1 MGGQAEDKTRERICV
16 GLLAHVDAGKT
27 TLSEALLYLTGSS
40 VRALRFPDCEPAMM
54 VKGYPNSLAT
64 VSPHGNYVSLMAERG
79 QLVVYRTENLQERV
93 FRKKWKNMPVCGDA
107 VFWGE
112 DEQLLIPIQDKVY
125 ALDLNNPSK
134 LTIIFGDEEEEFGQE
149 AWHRKGHVTGISA
162 CGHDI
167 LIVDQLPGDRLRYRT
182 TLMYGL
188 HDQQPLQ
195 AEHPLL
201 YDTALLDN
209 RGGLCLFCR
218 TGLKPMRYYAAFTGD
233 LEHADAEV
241 ILPGYYSPCFSGN
254 GKYLSVYDIASMPH
268 KVNGAWLIDTS
279 TWKAVD
285 EVMAQ
290 KYMIWSA
297 GFSNNDHYWLV
308 SSDRPWVISVPE

>member
-1 MGGQAEDKTRERICV
+1 MRKEIFKYKAPM
-16 GLLAHVDAGKT
+16 
-27 TLSEALLYLTGSS
+27 LSLDEHHGMLYLTANS
-40 VRALRFPDCEPAMM
+40 VRALQFPSLEPATM
-54 VKGYPNSLAT
+54 VKGYPDSLAT
-64 VSPHGNYVSLMAERG
+64 VSPNGNFVSLMAEG
-79 QLVVYRTENLQERV
+79 GHLAVYRTENLEEKIFQ
-93 FRKKWKNMPVCGDA
+93 KKWKNMPVCGDA

-125 ALDLNNPSK
+125 ALDLANPSN
-134 LTIIFGDEEEEFGQE
+134 LTIIFGDGEEEFGQE
-149 AWHRKGHVTGISA
+149 AFTRKGRVSGISV

-167 LIVDQLPGDRLRYRT
+167 LIVHQLPGDRIRYKS
-182 TLMYGL
+182 TLLHGL
-188 HDQQPLQ
+188 YDRKPLH

-201 YDTALLDN
+201 YDTALFDN
-209 RGGLCLFCR
+209 RGGICLFCR

-241 ILPGYYSPCFSGN
+241 VLPGYMFPHFSRN
-254 GKYLSVYDIASMPH
+254 GKYLSIYDIACAPG

-279 TWKAVD
+279 TWKVVD

-290 KYMIWSA
+290 KYMIWST
-297 GFSNNDHYWLV
+297 GFSNKDTYWLV